1 MTQQQVP
8 DADAVAVVDAH
19 AVGHHKEAGGHGMRW
34 LGIATVVSL
43 AVFVFTSFFFA
54 PEDEVQGIVQRI
66 FYIHVAS
73 AWIAAVAFFV
83 VFIGSIMYL
92 ARKDMRW
99 DAMAGASAEV
109 GLLFTTV
116 VLVTGMLW
124 GKAIWGVYW
133 TWEPRLTSV
142 LVLWLLYLAYVAIR
156 AYVPER
162 TRKARFAA
170 VLGIVAF
177 LDVPIVYLSVMWWRT
192 LHPQQVIITENGP
205 QLPSAMLIAM
215 FVGLITFSLVYAYF
229 VRMRLN
235 INRLEEQIKREASK

>member
-8 DADAVAVVDAH
+8 DAQTAATATEH
-19 AVGHHKEAGGHGMRW
+19 EVGHHGESSSHGMRW
-34 LGIATVVSL
+34 LGIATLVSL
-43 AVFVFTSFFFA
+43 AVFVYTSFFFA
-54 PEDEVQGIVQRI
+54 PEDEVQGVVQRI
-66 FYIHVAS
+66 FYVHVAS
-73 AWIAAVAFFV
+73 AWIAALAFFV
-83 VFIGSIMYL
+83 VFLGSIIYL

-99 DAMAGASAEV
+99 DALAGASAEV

-142 LVLWLLYLAYVAIR
+142 LVLWLLYLAYVAVR

-170 VLGIVAF
+170 VIGIVAF

-205 QLPSAMLIAM
+205 QLPSAMLLAM

-235 INRLEEQIKREASK
+235 INRLEEEIKREAAK

>member
-8 DADAVAVVDAH
+8 DAASVVVDDH
-19 AVGHHKEAGGHGMRW
+19 AVGHHKEASGHGMRW
-34 LGIATVVSL
+34 LGIATLVSL
-43 AVFVFTSFFFA
+43 AVFVYTSFFFA
-54 PEDEVQGIVQRI
+54 PEDEVQGVVQRI
-66 FYIHVAS
+66 FYIHVSS
-73 AWIAAVAFFV
+73 AWIAAVAFFI
-83 VFIGSIMYL
+83 VFVGSIAYL
-92 ARKDMRW
+92 AKKDMRW
-99 DAMAGASAEV
+99 DALAGASAEV

-162 TRKARFAA
+162 TRKARFSA

-192 LHPQQVIITENGP
+192 LHPQQVIITSNGP
-205 QLPSAMLIAM
+205 QMPVQMILALLI
-215 FVGLITFSLVYAYF
+215 GLATFTLVYVYL
-229 VRMRLN
+229 MRL
-235 INRLEEQIKREASK
+235 RLQVGRLAARMEEIDS

>member
-8 DADAVAVVDAH
+8 DAQALGDEH
-19 AVGHHKEAGGHGMRW
+19 SVGHHKEASTHGMRW
-34 LGIATVVSL
+34 LGIATIAAL
-43 AVFVFTSFFFA
+43 AIFVYTSFVFA
-54 PEDEVQGIVQRI
+54 PEDEVQGVVQRI

-83 VFIGSIMYL
+83 VFVGSIIYL
-92 ARKDMRW
+92 AKRDMRW
-99 DAMAGASAEV
+99 DALAGASAEV

-124 GKAIWGVYW
+124 GKAIWGVFW

-142 LVLWLLYLAYVAIR
+142 LVLWLLYLAYIAIR
-156 AYVPER
+156 AYVPDR
-162 TRKARFAA
+162 NRKARFSA

-192 LHPQQVIITENGP
+192 LHPQTVIITEGGP
-205 QLPSAMLIAM
+205 QLPSGMLIAM
-215 FVGLITFSLVYAYF
+215 LWGLVTFSLVYAYF

-235 INRLEEQIKREASK
+235 LNRLEEQIRKEAVK

>member
-8 DADAVAVVDAH
+8 DAGTVTTSNGNE
-19 AVGHHKEAGGHGMRW
+19 VGHHKKSSSHGMRW

-43 AVFVFTSFFFA
+43 AVFVYTSFFFA
-54 PEDEVQGIVQRI
+54 PEDEVQGTVQRI
-66 FYIHVAS
+66 FYVHVAS
-73 AWIAAVAFFV
+73 AWIAALAFFV
-83 VFIGSIMYL
+83 VFLGSIIYL
-92 ARKDMRW
+92 VRKDLRW
-99 DAMAGASAEV
+99 DALAGASAEV

-142 LVLWLLYLAYVAIR
+142 LVLWLLYLAYVAVR

-170 VLGIVAF
+170 VIGIVAF

-235 INRLEEQIKREASK
+235 INRLEEQIKREAAK

>member
-8 DADAVAVVDAH
+8 ESAAAVADQH
-19 AVGHHKEAGGHGMRW
+19 IGHHKEASSHGMRW
-34 LGIATVVSL
+34 LGIATVVAL
-43 AVFVFTSFFFA
+43 AVFVYTSFFFA
-54 PEDEVQGIVQRI
+54 PEDEVQGVVQRI
-66 FYIHVAS
+66 FYVHVAS

-83 VFIGSIMYL
+83 VFVGSIAYL
-92 ARKDMRW
+92 VKRDLRW
-99 DAMAGASAEV
+99 DGLAGASADV

-124 GKAIWGVYW
+124 GKAIWGVFW

-192 LHPQQVIITENGP
+192 LHPQTVIITERGP
-205 QLPSAMLIAM
+205 QLPAGMLIAM
-215 FVGLITFSLVYAYF
+215 IVGLITFSLVYVYF

-235 INRLEEQIKREASK
+235 LNRLEEQIRKEASK